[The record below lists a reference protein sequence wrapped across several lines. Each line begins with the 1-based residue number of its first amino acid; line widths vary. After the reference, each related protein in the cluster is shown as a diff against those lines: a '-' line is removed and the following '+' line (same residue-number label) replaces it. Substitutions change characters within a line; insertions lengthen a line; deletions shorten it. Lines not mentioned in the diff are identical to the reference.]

1 MTHRHGRMRMSVA
14 IGQVD
19 IGSVINNPTVDL
31 FRNTYVEAA
40 IPGFHVKYRNLP
52 PLRRDDGQAAVGVS
66 QHEESSD
73 RLAASTASAAMI
85 TLPMTSRTIETFMST
100 SFDCPT
106 SSSCALCDV

>member
-1 MTHRHGRMRMSVA
+1 MSVA

-19 IGSVINNPTVDL
+19 IGSVIDNPTVDL

-66 QHEESSD
+66 QHEECTRQTGRQHRMRGYAHLADGLAHD
-73 RLAASTASAAMI
+73 RDFT
-85 TLPMTSRTIETFMST
+85 
-100 SFDCPT
+100 
-106 SSSCALCDV
+106 